1 MDSSTKKP
9 ADTTTPV
16 GPWRSG
22 RSSKKA
28 FYPHMVLLAIV
39 WIAFVILG
47 ARCSCAAIKS
57 KKAVPEEVQS
67 SATATFSDS
76 FALDF
81 FFPTSAAYAQDEPS
95 GELPADEPAVEEPAL
110 ELPAEEPVVEEPAPE
125 LPAEEPVAEEPVAQE
140 PVAAEPVADE
150 PVAEQGE
157 PAPAA
162 PKKGKFFKFSTWS
175 IKSQLAVI
183 WILCLTIP
191 VLLTVWVLIKMI
203 WKIYGFR
210 YEIRTDDSNPNATS
224 FLITRGIFNKST
236 DTMHIGDI
244 KDIKSEQS
252 LWQKYCKGG
261 VGTIVLYTKDLT
273 DGIIKM
279 VDMDE
284 PSRVFNAFDTLR
296 RHFWSRGG
304 MQLGNGVHADGGD
317 MGGND
322 LEIQNDLESPVS

>member
-1 MDSSTKKP
+1 
-9 ADTTTPV
+9 
-16 GPWRSG
+16 
-22 RSSKKA
+22 
-28 FYPHMVLLAIV
+28 MVLLAIV

-81 FFPTSAAYAQDEPS
+81 FFPTSAAYAQDEPI
-95 GELPADEPAVEEPAL
+95 GELPADEPAVEEPAQ
-110 ELPAEEPVVEEPAPE
+110 ELPAEDPVVEEPAPE
-125 LPAEEPVAEEPVAQE
+125 LPAEEPVAEEPVAE
-140 PVAAEPVADE
+140 E
-150 PVAEQGE
+150 PVAEQSE

>member
-1 MDSSTKKP
+1 
-9 ADTTTPV
+9 
-16 GPWRSG
+16 
-22 RSSKKA
+22 
-28 FYPHMVLLAIV
+28 MVLLAIV

-67 SATATFSDS
+67 TATFSDS

-81 FFPTSAAYAQDEPS
+81 VFPTSAAYAQDEPI
-95 GELPADEPAVEEPAL
+95 GELPAAEETVVEEPAL
-110 ELPAEEPVVEEPAPE
+110 ELPA
-125 LPAEEPVAEEPVAQE
+125 AEE
-140 PVAAEPVADE
+140 PVAAEPVAEEPIVDEPLVPE
-150 PVAEQGE
+150 PVAEE
-157 PAPAA
+157 PIAEEPIAEEPIAEEPIAAQPVAEEPVAAQSAPEPAA
-162 PKKGKFFKFSTWS
+162 PQKAKMFKFSTWS
-175 IKSQLAVI
+175 LKGQLTVI
-183 WILCLTIP
+183 WVLCLTIP

-210 YEIRTDDSNPNATS
+210 YEIRTDDTNPNATS

-273 DGIIKM
+273 DGVIKM